1 MLLYVSDYEVRIAD
15 CNIPTTVLKEWAQ
28 KIFIGM
34 KKCIEPFVN
43 KKVFNDLE
51 NKLILIE
58 THNNTNIRACIKCV
72 LCMRD
77 GSKSPNVYLS
87 CKIRDNIRYWNMQNF
102 KRHLGRNHQTDTNK
116 VEHSVQEANE
126 QKTAISAIA
135 SDEEET
141 G

>member
-1 MLLYVSDYEVRIAD
+1 
-15 CNIPTTVLKEWAQ
+15 
-28 KIFIGM
+28 
-34 KKCIEPFVN
+34 
-43 KKVFNDLE
+43 
-51 NKLILIE
+51 
-58 THNNTNIRACIKCV
+58 
-72 LCMRD
+72 
-77 GSKSPNVYLS
+77 
-87 CKIRDNIRYWNMQNF
+87 MQNF